1 MPSRYDSRTGWN
13 RAKAE
18 EYYRRANRQPPAP
31 PPSRRPEPT
40 SEEVGPPPPS
50 RRPEPRSEELLP
62 PYYPDDPQTPSPTSP
77 YDLLGRMRQ
86 PSRLPSDKSVSPYDN
101 PWSGNPYNN
110 PWIRRILPLPYDN
123 PKPSPPTLPSYNP
136 LSGNTI
142 RGFEEYPTLPSD
154 IEDAKIYEEQPLDRP
169 IYEEQPLDRPYGPP
183 PPWAGRGG
191 GPPGGGS
198 SFTDTPPTTTASQ
211 MQMPRMDPR
220 AMAELA
226 ALMQRTMGAAPAP
239 TQQMPS
245 AWPIRPQR
253 R

>member
-18 EYYRRANRQPPAP
+18 EYYRRANKQPPAS
-31 PPSRRPEPT
+31 PPSRRPEPG

-62 PYYPDDPQTPSPTSP
+62 PYYPDIPQTPSPTSP

-101 PWSGNPYNN
+101 PWSG
-110 PWIRRILPLPYDN
+110 D
-123 PKPSPPTLPSYNP
+123 
-136 LSGNTI
+136 TI
-142 RGFEEYPTLPSD
+142 RGFEEYPTLPSYID
-154 IEDAKIYEEQPLDRP
+154 DKTYSEQLP
-169 IYEEQPLDRPYGPP
+169 EDRPYGPP

-253 R
+253 T